1 MTRPNCSDA
10 LCIEDLCFRYDRT
23 RGVERVGMTLR
34 PGEITGFIGAN
45 GAGKSTTLRCIVG
58 LLQPHGGSIRLF
70 GEPANAR
77 SRQRIGF
84 MPEERGLFLHE
95 RVRDAIAF
103 HGRMKG
109 LPRPAAFLAADGLL
123 ERLGLEARRRPR
135 IGDLSKGNAQRVQL
149 LCALVHEPDLLVLD
163 EPLSGL
169 DPIGQGEVLSLFAE
183 FRAQG
188 GAILFST
195 HGLDAAEAACDRVVV
210 LAAGRT
216 VFEGPTTEAC
226 AAVTHGAVVVTP
238 DSEALLA
245 AVAAIG
251 ASAHPLGSGVRQAMR
266 WRVVLSPSTPH
277 PALLR
282 SLARHEVALYAFE
295 PVAPTLE
302 AAFWDLTA
310 PPAREIAA

>member
-1 MTRPNCSDA
+1 MTRSARSDV
-10 LCIEDLCFRYDRT
+10 LRIEDLCFRYDRT
-23 RGVERVGMTLR
+23 RGVEQVAMTLR
-34 PGEITGFIGAN
+34 SGEITGFIGAN

-58 LLQPHGGSIRLF
+58 LLRPHGGSIRLF
-70 GEPANAR
+70 GEPADAR
-77 SRQRIGF
+77 GRRRIGF

-95 RVRDAIAF
+95 RARDAIAF

-109 LPRPAAFLAADGLL
+109 LPRRAALTAADRLL
-123 ERLGLEARRRPR
+123 ERLGLEGRRGAR

-183 FRAQG
+183 FRARG

-195 HGLDAAEAACDRVVV
+195 HGLDTAEAACDRVVV
-210 LAAGRT
+210 VAAGRT
-216 VFEGPTTEAC
+216 VFEGPTAEAC
-226 AAVTHGAVVVTP
+226 EAVTHGAVVVTP

-251 ASAHPLGSGVRQAMR
+251 ASARPLGAGVRQAMR
-266 WRVVLSPSTPH
+266 WRVVLSPTTPH
-277 PALLR
+277 PVLLR
-282 SLARHEVALYAFE
+282 SLALHEVALYAFE

-310 PPAREIAA
+310 PPPREIAA